1 MGVGVQSQTPAALT
15 LRKTRYP
22 LLFRATRK
30 PKFEFLSKSKIPMY
44 WIRFCQHST
53 LEFIMEYNY

>member
-1 MGVGVQSQTPAALT
+1 MGVGVQRQTPAALS
-15 LRKTRYP
+15 LGKTRYP

-30 PKFEFLSKSKIPMY
+30 TKFEFLSKSKMSMD

-53 LEFIMEYNY
+53 YSGIYYRV